1 VVIKF
6 FFGLLVLCT
15 AAVVAVCLAIH
26 FRVKR
31 HLRQEQIDAQVRS
44 VIDEAAQSAAH
55 EEKIS

>member
-1 VVIKF
+1 M
-6 FFGLLVLCT
+6 LCT

-44 VIDEAAQSAAH
+44 VIDEVAESTAEQ
-55 EEKIS
+55 EKIS